1 MKQKIKLSLLALVSL
16 VVLTACGTSEIAANS
31 DGLWDKFVYFF
42 AEMIRALSFNDRI
55 GIGIVLFTLVIRTI
69 LLPVYNMQMKSSQKM
84 QEIQPKLKELQKQY
98 PGKDTDSRMLLAEA
112 TQQLYKEN
120 NVNPYSSLLPL
131 FIQMPVLLAL
141 YQALS
146 RVAFLKT
153 GTFLWLEI
161 ANPDPYFV
169 LPVLAAIF
177 TFLSTWL
184 SNKGI
189 REKNGVLTA
198 MMYVMPIMI
207 LVIGI
212 NMASGVALYWTIS
225 NAYQVFQ
232 TLIFNNPFK
241 KIAEYERIEREEKEK
256 QAKIRRAKKKA
267 QRKKK

>member
-1 MKQKIKLSLLALVSL
+1 MKKKIKLSLLVIVSL

-42 AEMIRALSFNDRI
+42 AEMIQILSFNERT
-55 GIGIVLFTLVIRTI
+55 GIGIILFTLVIRTI

-112 TQQLYKEN
+112 TQQLYKDN

-131 FIQMPVLLAL
+131 FIQMPLLLAL

-198 MMYVMPIMI
+198 MMYIMPIMI

-241 KIAEYERIEREEKEK
+241 KIAEYERMEREEKEK

-267 QRKKK
+267 QKKRK